1 MKEVWILLSTG
12 VLTGCTTVDG
22 AEQIVTRARAYATR
36 EAACDALREF
46 MRPDVNESRPDE
58 AWDNDPDMTVDDALD
73 FIFDGSDDLESDGDG
88 LWAWDGTTRS
98 YEWKLMRLEVRT

>member
-12 VLTGCTTVDG
+12 VLTGDTAADG
-22 AEQIVTRARAYATR
+22 AEQIGTRAFAYATR

-58 AWDNDPDMTVDDALD
+58 AWDNDSDMTVDDALD
-73 FIFDGSDDLESDGDG
+73 FILEDNEDLESDGDG
-88 LWAWDGTTRS
+88 EWTWDGTTRS
-98 YEWKLMRLEVRT
+98 YEWKLMRLEVRS

>member
-12 VLTGCTTVDG
+12 LLNVPDPHPGEDVV
-22 AEQIVTRARAYATR
+22 QTRAFAYATS

-46 MRPDVNESRPDE
+46 MRPDVNESRTDE
-58 AWDNDPDMTVDDALD
+58 EWDDGDMTVDDALD
-73 FIFDGSDDLESDGDG
+73 FILEDNEDLESDGDG
-88 LWAWDGTTRS
+88 KWTWDGTTRS